1 MANGGPPPDSGS
13 AYIIIC
19 NGRTDAGLANAY
31 DDKVRAVASC
41 AAQFAAF
48 MGQEYGSEED
58 FKADIQPLAHLQHQ
72 LMNHAIGV
80 HVLSHDELNAI
91 FVQMFAEMSNLE
103 GEYS

>member
-1 MANGGPPPDSGS
+1 MSNGDPPPDSG
-13 AYIIIC
+13 APYIIIC
-19 NGRTDAGLANAY
+19 SGRTDAGLANAY

-48 MGQEYGSEED
+48 MGQEYGSED

-80 HVLSHDELNAI
+80 HVLTHDELDAI
-91 FVQMFAEMSNLE
+91 FVQMFAEMSRLE